1 MNSTDASR
9 SRIAGPDWPKLAPNP
24 VFMPEYDLIRAAVVR
39 ARTAAGV
46 SQKELGD
53 RIGRSSS
60 YVALLENG
68 QRKLDLLE
76 AYYLFN
82 ALETDAAAALAQL
95 FQDIGRQSPA

>member
-1 MNSTDASR
+1 MSSSDAPR
-9 SRIAGPDWPKLAPNP
+9 SRAEAADWPKLAANP
-24 VFMPEYDLIRAAVVR
+24 VFMPEYDVIRAAVLR

-46 SQKELGD
+46 SQKELGE

-60 YVALLENG
+60 YVALLETG

-95 FQDIGRQSPA
+95 FQDIRRQPPH